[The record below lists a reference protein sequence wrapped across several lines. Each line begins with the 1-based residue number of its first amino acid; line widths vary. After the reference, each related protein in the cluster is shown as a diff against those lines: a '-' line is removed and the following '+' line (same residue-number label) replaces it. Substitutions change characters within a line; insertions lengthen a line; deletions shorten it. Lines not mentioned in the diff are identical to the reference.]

1 MGWKHPEVMAQGPSA
16 TRVAGYWIRRPG
28 ILIILQH
35 IGIFTWENL
44 QKSPRLGKRGKN

>member
-1 MGWKHPEVMAQGPSA
+1 MGWKHPEVMAAMAQRYPSSW
-16 TRVAGYWIRRPG
+16 VLRPG